1 MTASNGSER
10 QIVVTGIGLMS
21 PIGIGTDAFWSNL
34 SGGQSGI
41 ARATL
46 IDFVA
51 APDNI
56 VGEVSEFTVSAAKKI
71 YLKKQRKSIKVMC
84 REIQLG
90 VASAMQAIDQIVIIT
105 QQLCDTRRH
114 VFRYR
119 QCPVLASQPG
129 F

>member
-10 QIVVTGIGLMS
+10 QVVVTGIGLMS
-21 PIGIGTDAFWSNL
+21 PIGIGTDAFWHSL
-34 SGGQSGI
+34 STGQSGI
-41 ARATL
+41 GPATL

-56 VGEVSEFTVSAAKKI
+56 VGEVSDFTDSAAKKI

-90 VASAMQAIDQIVIIT
+90 VASAMQAIEHAGIGD
-105 QQLCDTRRH
+105 DT
-114 VFRYR
+114 VTSELSSMR
-119 QCPVLASQPG
+119 QSSEPVSES
-129 F
+129 